1 MPGKR
6 VVVQPPA
13 KSLRGWA
20 RVNTGPFVFG
30 RAVGGPTA
38 KLRFAWQKAEWEALP
53 AVAGAL
59 PGAVVPGL

>member
-30 RAVGGPTA
+30 CPAGGGMSKA
-38 KLRFAWQKAEWEALP
+38 QKAEGALP
-53 AVAGAL
+53 AVADAL
-59 PGAVVPGL
+59 PGAVGPGL